1 MLGLKETA
9 RNKDGLKALTVITDC
24 SLRYG
29 KTAFSLQ
36 G

>member
-1 MLGLKETA
+1 MLRLEETA
-9 RNKDGLKALTVITDC
+9 RNKDGLKALTLITDYLSC
-24 SLRYG
+24 YS